1 MPNPSLSKADQKN
14 VWSAKVMVKKE
25 NSVVCQ
31 IFYKRRQSRK
41 ILNIQ
46 KKNCAKEIK
55 KICVHNNLGPTK
67 TFGSE
72 QTLKSQKHLGLK
84 KIWVQNNLGEEKKMV
99 HENIWV

>member
-55 KICVHNNLGPTK
+55 KILLDWRYLIFEIFIFAP
-67 TFGSE
+67 E
-72 QTLKSQKHLGLK
+72 QQAEIVCRPSLSFAIILAKYLFL
-84 KIWVQNNLGEEKKMV
+84 IN
-99 HENIWV
+99 

>member
-1 MPNPSLSKADQKN
+1 MF
-14 VWSAKVMVKKE
+14 VKSSIKE
-25 NSVVCQ
+25 GSPEKYW
-31 IFYKRRQSRK
+31 IY
-41 ILNIQ
+41 

-55 KICVHNNLGPTK
+55 KICVQNNLGPTK